1 MFRFE
6 DWTENETNEWMK
18 KQPMSK
24 ENNFKRLL
32 KTT

>member
-1 MFRFE
+1 MVRFE
-6 DWTENETNEWMK
+6 DWAENETNEWMK
-18 KQPMSK
+18 KQPMSE